1 MKNNR
6 PTISG
11 IVTGTLVAV
20 LPTNYASA
28 GSHELEISLQNCY
41 YAKIFAKTVIE
52 KRKASRPK
60 AYYEQISF
68 TSPIAMEIVLGAY
81 ETDAKEPNF
90 SDKWFEECKEISC
103 SAFWAD
109 LKVAI
114 ELISD

>member
-11 IVTGTLVAV
+11 IVIGTLVAV

-28 GSHELEISLQNCY
+28 GSHELDISLQNCD
-41 YAKIFAKTVIE
+41 YAKTFAKTVME
-52 KRKASRPK
+52 KRIASRTLD
-60 AYYEQISF
+60 YYDQVNF
-68 TSPIAMEIVLGAY
+68 TSPVAMEIVLGAY
-81 ETDAKEPNF
+81 ETDAEEPKF
-90 SDKWFEECKEISC
+90 SDEWFGKCKEISC
-103 SAFWAD
+103 SEFWAD

>member
-6 PTISG
+6 PIISG
-11 IVTGTLVAV
+11 IVIGTLVAV

-28 GSHELEISLQNCY
+28 GSHELEISLKNCY
-41 YAKIFAKTVIE
+41 YAKIFAKTVME

-81 ETDAKEPNF
+81 GTEKEEPNF
-90 SDKWFEECKEISC
+90 SDEWFNICLENSC
-103 SAFWAD
+103 SEFWAD
-109 LKVAI
+109 LDVAV
-114 ELISD
+114 ELVSN